1 MALTEYEKK
10 VLEQMEASLREEDP
24 ALASQMS
31 APAAAE
37 ESEPSSGP
45 RAPRR
50 IALGFGGAALGMVV
64 LVAAVSLGYSVVSI
78 LLGVVGFALTVA
90 GVLFALSRPGATAS
104 GDEPAHRSIPCSPR
118 ASPADPAEASDE
130 SDVPEGCSSSAP
142 KERLP
147 GTFFPKR
154 VAGARAPAPNLERI

>member
-50 IALGFGGAALGMVV
+50 IAL
-64 LVAAVSLGYSVVSI
+64 VAAVSLGYSVVSI

-90 GVLFALSRPGATAS
+90 GVLFALSRPGAPSSEETGQAAKRKKNKES
-104 GDEPAHRSIPCSPR
+104 GGWDSFIQ
-118 ASPADPAEASDE
+118 DQ
-130 SDVPEGCSSSAP
+130 
-142 KERLP
+142 ERRWDDR
-147 GTFFPKR
+147 K
-154 VAGARAPAPNLERI
+154 NDD

>member
-37 ESEPSSGP
+37 ESEPSRGP

-50 IALGFGGAALGMVV
+50 IALGFGGATLGMVV

-78 LLGVVGFALTVA
+78 LLGGRRFRADRRRRPVRAVSSGRDGLGRRRGGAQGEEGQGERRLGLFHSGSGTTLGRPEERRLT
-90 GVLFALSRPGATAS
+90 
-104 GDEPAHRSIPCSPR
+104 
-118 ASPADPAEASDE
+118 
-130 SDVPEGCSSSAP
+130 
-142 KERLP
+142 
-147 GTFFPKR
+147 
-154 VAGARAPAPNLERI
+154 